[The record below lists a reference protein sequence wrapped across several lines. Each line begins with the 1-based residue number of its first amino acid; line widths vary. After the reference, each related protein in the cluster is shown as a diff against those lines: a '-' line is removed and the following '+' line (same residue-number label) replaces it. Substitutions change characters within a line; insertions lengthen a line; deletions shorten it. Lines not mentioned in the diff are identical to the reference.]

1 MDPVTGDPAEP
12 FDAIVKASG
21 SEAGFRAEISERLN
35 FSVTVFFL
43 GLDSELIFVGDAGTT
58 EPNESTERIG
68 VEAAIFWRPT
78 AWLVI
83 DATAAKTDAKFK
95 DAPRGADNIPDAH
108 DFVGAF
114 GAIALLENGFVGSLR
129 VRHFGDAAL
138 IEDNSVRKD
147 GTTLVNLGLSY
158 PLAKFE
164 FGLEVLN
171 LFDSGGHDI
180 EYFYESRL
188 FNEVQSVEDFHFH
201 PVEPREF
208 RLRIKYVF

>member
-1 MDPVTGDPAEP
+1 M
-12 FDAIVKASG
+12 
-21 SEAGFRAEISERLN
+21 
-35 FSVTVFFL
+35 
-43 GLDSELIFVGDAGTT
+43 
-58 EPNESTERIG
+58 
-68 VEAAIFWRPT
+68 
-78 AWLVI
+78 
-83 DATAAKTDAKFK
+83 
-95 DAPRGADNIPDAH
+95 
-108 DFVGAF
+108 
-114 GAIALLENGFVGSLR
+114 
-129 VRHFGDAAL
+129 
-138 IEDNSVRKD
+138 
-147 GTTLVNLGLSY
+147 NLGLSY